1 MNNRI
6 IDFKVVIRICSNVLL
21 ITGFGFFVS
30 LVVAIIYKESI
41 LPFVYS
47 ILLSVFPG
55 LTLKLFTTRHNIID
69 YKLNRRNAYFT
80 VAFSWVLLG
89 LIGCLPYVFSSSM
102 TSFTDAFFESVSGF
116 STTGASI
123 LTDIEK
129 LPYSILFWRS
139 LTHWIGGIGII
150 LLVIVIM
157 PRLQTGGYQLF
168 SKESSLQEKFQPKV
182 KSMGYRLVLIYV
194 SLTLAQTILLI
205 FGGMNIFES
214 VCHSF
219 GTVATG
225 GFSPKNASL
234 ADYSPYI
241 HYVTT
246 IFMFL
251 AGTNFVI
258 HYNILKGNFK
268 KAFGNEELK
277 FYFIVVVIIS
287 LFIGIM
293 LFIKTNKPFEES
305 MRDALF
311 QVVSIITCTGF
322 VTTDYLLWPQYLWII
337 LFFSMFLGGCVG
349 STAGGIKIGRHII
362 VFKSIRNMFERII
375 LPRSVVVVRINNKV
389 IKEETKSSVLG
400 FFAMY
405 ILTFLVGATLLIFNG
420 LDLQTASGATATCLA
435 GIGPGIGS
443 VGPVANFAHL
453 PDFSKNLLSA
463 IMVLG
468 RLEIYTILV
477 LFRPSFWRE

>member
-1 MNNRI
+1 MNKRI
-6 IDFKVVIRICSNVLL
+6 IDVNLVVRICGNVLL
-21 ITGFGFFVS
+21 ITSIGFFVS
-30 LVVAIIYKESI
+30 LIVAIIYNESV

-47 ILLSVFPG
+47 ILLSLLPG
-55 LTLKLFTTRHNIID
+55 LTIKLFTIRQKIVD
-69 YKLNRRNAYFT
+69 YKLTRRNAYFT
-80 VAFSWVLLG
+80 VAFSWLLLS
-89 LIGCLPYVFSSSM
+89 LIGCLPYIFSSSM

-168 SKESSLQEKFQPKV
+168 SKESSLQEKFQPKI

-400 FFAMY
+400 YVTMY
-405 ILTFLVGATLLIFNG
+405 ILTFIVGATLLIFNG